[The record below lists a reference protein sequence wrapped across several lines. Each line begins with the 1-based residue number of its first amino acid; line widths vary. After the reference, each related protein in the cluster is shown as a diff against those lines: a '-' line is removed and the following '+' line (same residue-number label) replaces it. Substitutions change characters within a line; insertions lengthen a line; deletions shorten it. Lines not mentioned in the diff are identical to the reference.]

1 MAVWQQKNQ
10 KELTPEQIQKK
21 VFRKTLEPELLPPA
35 DSEHVSDPAQLL
47 LTPEPKHTPNRKRSE
62 LLSLRLTP
70 EELAFLNERAQAAG
84 MSRTDFIL
92 AACRGEMI
100 VVVDGVQE
108 LYQELR
114 KQGVNFNQAVRWA
127 KAWRSTNLAEL
138 AESRRKC
145 YEVQETIAR
154 FIDFW
159 NVKLLKKKEEKG
171 NANIDNQSIEGD
183 AGESN

>member
-1 MAVWQQKNQ
+1 MAFWKKNTN
-10 KELTPEQIQKK
+10 K
-21 VFRKTLEPELLPPA
+21 RPA
-35 DSEHVSDPAQLL
+35 PTSEYVLVPAQL
-47 LTPEPKHTPNRKRSE
+47 TPAPEPKHTPNRKRSE

-92 AACRGEMI
+92 SACRGDLI
-100 VVVDGVQE
+100 VVVDGIRE

-127 KAWRSTNLAEL
+127 HAWKSTNLLEL
-138 AESRRKC
+138 IESQKKC
-145 YEVQETIAR
+145 YEVQEAVAR

-159 NVKLLKKKEEKG
+159 NVKLLKKKEGKDD
-171 NANIDNQSIEGD
+171 ANIDNQSIEGH